1 MGKIVAII
9 TAGGSGKRIKS
20 KVKKQYIKLKQRPI
34 LFWTLDKF
42 IHHKLIDNI
51 IIALPEDDFAE
62 MQKSLSN
69 EFPDYDFNLV
79 KGGKERQ
86 DSVFNALCACSK
98 NTNLVLIH
106 DGVRPFIDPAEITNL
121 IEIAKLKKAVIPVTK
136 VKNTIK
142 EIDESKIVKT
152 VTRKN
157 LVAALTPQVFD
168 YKLIV
173 SNHMK
178 AFNDRIET
186 TDDASIL
193 EYYGIPVYYLE
204 CSSQNIKI
212 TDHFDLQIAESILE
226 KEQQTK

>member
-42 IHHKLIDNI
+42 IHHKLIDDI
-51 IIALPEDDFAE
+51 IITLPEDDFAE
-62 MQKSLSN
+62 MQISLSN
-69 EFPDYDFNLV
+69 EFSDYDFNLV

-86 DSVFNALCACSK
+86 DSVFNALCACPK
-98 NTNLVLIH
+98 DTTIVLIH
-106 DGVRPFIDPAEITNL
+106 DGVRPFIDPVEITNL
-121 IEIAKLKKAVIPVTK
+121 IEIAKLKKAVIPIAK

-142 EIDESKIVKT
+142 EIDDSKIVKT
-152 VTRKN
+152 VPRKN

-173 SNHMK
+173 SHHMK
-178 AFNDRIET
+178 AFNDRFQS

-212 TDHFDLQIAESILE
+212 TDQFDLHMAELILE
-226 KEQQTK
+226 KKQQTK